1 MAQHQEVRL
10 QQVIEPRLFEIADYQ
25 RVYAW
30 EVKHL
35 SDLWEDLDLVGPGGS
50 HYAGTLVIREV
61 RTAPVQG
68 VHE

>member
-10 QQVIEPRLFEIADYQ
+10 QQVVEPRLFEIADYQ

-35 SDLWEDLDLVGPGGS
+35 SDLWEDLDLVGPGAAITRGLWS
-50 HYAGTLVIREV
+50 SGRC
-61 RTAPVQG
+61 RTAPVQRSA
-68 VHE
+68 